1 MCSTGGKKLTL
12 TNKNHSVAKFKGK
25 KNTFW
30 YNIENKEESIYQFA
44 RAAITKYPKLG
55 SLNLFS

>member
-30 YNIENKEESIYQFA
+30 YNIENKIQTNTELHSC
-44 RAAITKYPKLG
+44 
-55 SLNLFS
+55 